1 MMIDGTYTGVIDR
14 IVDDETAVILIEDDG
29 EVRDQRDVPVERVP
43 EDACKEGSVLAVT
56 IEGGEIERLKY
67 QPEET
72 EERRESAQERLDR
85 LGSRLSE
92 KSDKDE

>member
-14 IVDDETAVILIEDDG
+14 IVDDETAVILIEADG
-29 EVRDQRDVPVERVP
+29 EVRDQRTLPVERVP
-43 EDACKEGSVLAVT
+43 EDARKEGSVLAVT
-56 IEGGEIERLKY
+56 IEGGEIERLEY
-67 QPEET
+67 RPEET

-92 KSDKDE
+92 KSEE